1 MKHSRRLLPLL
12 LLVLLLAA
20 RIPLR
25 GQTLLDD
32 YRRDVLRY
40 SRALKMAASASRAA
54 GERLAVARTGYLPRL
69 SLDGSFSVAMRRS
82 EGAKPWSFGVRPSW
96 CRRSTVAGRSAR
108 RSTRRRSGDDI
119 ALCDEEFTRFEV
131 CYSAEYTY
139 WNLSAMEE
147 FAASMRSYVGLIRSL
162 KEVVDYR
169 FSEGYVARSDVLMI
183 DARLSEAAYELLTA
197 ERNLA
202 VARHNF
208 NLLRGAAGEQQAR
221 LAQSIRDTLPLPARV
236 AADEVLERRADLR
249 AARLAGERAAAGV
262 RAVRS
267 EYNPRLSVGVGGV
280 VAAPLAQP
288 HGSMLLDGEAFV
300 QLSVPIFHGG
310 ERRRAVRAA
319 RTEQARTVWQEGAAA
334 RRRRARGDER
344 LDDDGPGPRAGRRLG
359 AEPAH
364 RGREPRNQHLLLRRG
379 SGLDSRRAAGAA
391 ELDSSSTRTPSSRA
405 TTMPWRWPT
414 IGASPPRRR
423 RSRVAA
429 GPERRAT
436 MEE

>member
-82 EGAKPWSFGVRPSW
+82 EGAKPWSFGVTPQLVQTLYGGGAVRAAVDEASLG
-96 CRRSTVAGRSAR
+96 S
-108 RSTRRRSGDDI
+108 DI

-147 FAASMRSYVGLIRSL
+147 FAASMRRYVGLIRSL

-183 DARLSEAAYELLTA
+183 DARLSEAAYELLTT

-202 VARHNF
+202 VARHNS
-208 NLLRGAAGEQQAR
+208 RP
-221 LAQSIRDTLPLPARV
+221 DW
-236 AADEVLERRADLR
+236 RRASAIR
-249 AARLAGERAAAGV
+249 CRCRRGWRPT
-262 RAVRS
+262 RCWSAVRTS
-267 EYNPRLSVGVGGV
+267 G
-280 VAAPLAQP
+280 P
-288 HGSMLLDGEAFV
+288 H
-300 QLSVPIFHGG
+300 
-310 ERRRAVRAA
+310 
-319 RTEQARTVWQEGAAA
+319 VWPAS
-334 RRRRARGDER
+334 
-344 LDDDGPGPRAGRRLG
+344 GPRPVCGRC
-359 AEPAH
+359 A
-364 RGREPRNQHLLLRRG
+364 RN
-379 SGLDSRRAAGAA
+379 
-391 ELDSSSTRTPSSRA
+391 TTP
-405 TTMPWRWPT
+405 
-414 IGASPPRRR
+414 G
-423 RSRVAA
+423 
-429 GPERRAT
+429 
-436 MEE
+436 